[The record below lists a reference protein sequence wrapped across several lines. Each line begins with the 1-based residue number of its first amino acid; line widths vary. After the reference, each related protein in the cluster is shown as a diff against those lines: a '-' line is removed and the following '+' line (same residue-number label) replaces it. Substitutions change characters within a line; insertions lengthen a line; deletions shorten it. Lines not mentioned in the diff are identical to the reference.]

1 MVNERIECENFSLMK
16 INKKF
21 KISSSSWEE
30 TGKLFT
36 LKYKDN
42 IQFIS
47 YPGGGVVR
55 QTFNKQQIKS
65 KSSLRP
71 ISDLGQRM
79 PNEERLGSPL

>member
-1 MVNERIECENFSLMK
+1 MINERIEYENFSLMK

-42 IQFIS
+42 IHFIS
-47 YPGGGVVR
+47 CP
-55 QTFNKQQIKS
+55 
-65 KSSLRP
+65 
-71 ISDLGQRM
+71 
-79 PNEERLGSPL
+79 